1 MRKIEDLTTYRL
13 IKKENIPDL
22 NSMGYLLEHVKT
34 GAKVMLLEND
44 DKNKVFTIGFRTP
57 PFDSTGT
64 PHILEHSVLCGSK
77 KFPVKDPFLEL
88 AKGSLNTF
96 LNAMTYPDKTV
107 YPIASVNDK
116 DFQNLMDVY
125 LDAVFHP
132 NIYSR
137 EEIFRQ
143 EGWHY
148 EMENADSP
156 LTINGVVY
164 NEMKGAFSSPD
175 DVLSRFILNSLYPD
189 TQYAV
194 ESGGDP
200 DVIPELSYEK
210 FLSMHS
216 KYYHPSNSYIYL
228 YGNCDMVEKL
238 EWIDKE
244 YLSEYDKIEIDSSIK
259 VQAPFDSMKTVE
271 KDYSIAADESTE
283 HNTFLSWNVSIGN
296 NLDKINYLAFQI
308 LEYAL
313 LDVPGAPLMQALLDE
328 GIGSDI
334 DGSYDNGIYQPY
346 FSVIARKADYEQ
358 KDKFLQTIRKV
369 LEEQVKNGIDKKALR
384 AGINSFE
391 FRYREADFG
400 HYPKGLMYGLQSFDS
415 WLYDSNE
422 PFIHIAENDTFA
434 ELKKR
439 VDSGWFEE
447 LIQKYLLD
455 NNFTSMV
462 ILKPVKGLTEKHDAE
477 VAAKLAD
484 YKNSLSADE
493 INKIVEETAALKAYQ
508 DEPSSQEELESIP
521 MLTIDDI
528 EKSAEKFDNS
538 PMTEDGTLFLHH
550 DIFTNGIAYL
560 GLMFKTDGI
569 PSELTPYLGIF
580 KNLLCQIDTENY
592 SYSDLNNEINL
603 ESGGVNFSISTYSD
617 IKNDGKFISTFEA
630 RGKFLEDKLGFAFEI
645 IPEILFKS
653 KFDDKK
659 RIKESLL
666 MLKSRMASS
675 MISAGHSTAVARAD
689 SYFSATSK
697 YIDEVNGI
705 TFYDCVSDYAD
716 NFDDKYEELVE
727 KINRVKEILF
737 HKDNLMVD
745 FTGSKDGFKFIS
757 EKAAEFKN
765 NLSSEKGE
773 RDNWVFKPENKNE
786 GFKTASQVQYV
797 AKAANFKKY
806 GLPYNGAL
814 KVLQVMMGYDYLW
827 MNIRVKGGA
836 YGCMSG
842 FTRSG
847 DSYMVSYRDPHLTE
861 TIDIY
866 NGAADYLKEYDAS
879 ERDMT
884 KYVIGAISNMDT
896 PLNPKARGLRSLS
909 AYLGNYTFEDVQKE
923 RDEVLS
929 CNVETIRSLAPYAA
943 AIRDSEVVVA
953 VGSEEKIRNN
963 EDIFKSTRTL
973 A

>member
-1 MRKIEDLTTYRL
+1 MGKVEELKTYRL
-13 IKKENIPDL
+13 IKKEDIPDL
-22 NSMGYLLEHVKT
+22 NSVGYLLEHVKT

-107 YPIASVNDK
+107 YPVASVNDK

-125 LDAVFHP
+125 MDAVLHP

-137 EEIFRQ
+137 EQIFRQ

-148 EMENADSP
+148 EMENAESP

-175 DVLSRFILNSLYPD
+175 DVLSRYILNSLYPD

-200 DVIPELSYEK
+200 DVIPSLTYEK

-228 YGNCDMVEKL
+228 YGNCDMAEKL
-238 EWIDKE
+238 EWLDKE
-244 YLSEYDKIEIDSSIK
+244 YLSEYDRLEIDSSIK
-259 VQAPFDSMKTVE
+259 VQKPFEKMKTLE
-271 KDYSIAADESTE
+271 KEYSIAADESE
-283 HNTFLSWNVSIGN
+283 EKNTFLSWNVSIGD
-296 NLDKINYLAFQI
+296 NLDRLNYLAFQI

-328 GIGSDI
+328 GIGADI
-334 DGSYDNGIYQPY
+334 DGSYDNGVYQPY

-358 KDKFLQTIRKV
+358 KDRFLEVIRKV

-400 HYPKGLMYGLQSFDS
+400 QYPKGLMYGLQSFDS
-415 WLYDSNE
+415 WLYDSDK

-434 ELKKR
+434 ELKKK
-439 VDSGWFEE
+439 VDEGWFEE
-447 LIQKYLLD
+447 LIQKHLLD
-455 NNFTSMV
+455 NDFCSLV

-477 VAAKLAD
+477 VAKKLEE
-484 YKNSLSADE
+484 YKNSLSDAE
-493 INKIVEETAALKAYQ
+493 IAKIVEETYQ
-508 DEPSSQEELESIP
+508 DEPSSQEELETIP
-521 MLTIDDI
+521 MLAIEDI
-528 EKSAEKFDNS
+528 EKEAEPFNNAPVNK
-538 PMTEDGTLFLHH
+538 DGNLFLHH

-560 GLMFKTDGI
+560 SLMFKTDGI
-569 PSELTPYLGIF
+569 SKELTPYLGIY

-603 ESGGVNFSISTYSD
+603 ESGGLSFSICTYSD
-617 IKNDGKFISTFEA
+617 VHDDGKFISAFEA
-630 RGKFLEDKLGFAFEI
+630 RGKYLEDKLDFAFKI

-659 RIKESLL
+659 RIKEVLL

-675 MISAGHSTAVARAD
+675 MISAGHSTAVARAE
-689 SYFSATSK
+689 SYFSPTSK

-705 TFYDCVSDYAD
+705 SFYDCVCDYAEH
-716 NFDDKYEELVE
+716 FDEKYDELVE
-727 KINRVKEILF
+727 KLNKVKDILF
-737 HKDNLMVD
+737 HKDNLIID
-745 FTGSKDGFKFIS
+745 FTGSKEVFEGLFDKVSAFKS
-757 EKAAEFKN
+757 D
-765 NLSSEKGE
+765 LSDEAGLRNE
-773 RDNWVFKPENKNE
+773 WTFEPENKKE

-797 AKAANFKKY
+797 AKSDNFKAKGLKY
-806 GLPYNGAL
+806 TGAL

-836 YGCMSG
+836 YGCMSA

-847 DSYMVSYRDPHLTE
+847 DAYMVSYRDPHLSKTV
-861 TIDIY
+861 DVF
-866 NGAADYLKEYDAS
+866 NGAADYLKDFDAS
-879 ERDMT
+879 DRDMT

-896 PLNPKARGLRSLS
+896 PLNPRARGLRSLS
-909 AYLGNYTFEDVQKE
+909 AYLGNYDFEDVQRE

-943 AIRDSEVVVA
+943 VIRDSDIIVA
-953 VGSEEKIRNN
+953 VGSEEKRRSG
-963 EDIFKSTRTL
+963 EALFKTTRTL